1 MVGFGSPIPWVLL
14 ASLGTSMAL
23 EQKLSLKL
31 SQRLV
36 MTPSLQQAIK
46 LLQMT
51 RLELEGVLS
60 QELEE
65 NPILEEPEGDPAERE
80 LEAQETEQEP
90 ESDEAEDPMDDID
103 LDAYFNEYLEAQT
116 ERGGGTYEPGE
127 AVPIEA
133 TVAEEEDLY
142 DHLVWQLHM
151 MELPANLLEVA
162 ELVVGNLDQDGF
174 LAATIEEIQLLGAD
188 TEERA
193 RFEKQQAAR
202 TPTEEATPASAEGAD
217 TPVPQKQVVPIFAAA
232 ADPDDVSAQLE
243 AAHGQANASASDP
256 EGEATTEA
264 ATEGESDQ
272 ASSSPSARDFP
283 ATDELETPG
292 YSREQVEEAIALVQ
306 TLDPHGVGCR
316 NLRESLLLQLRLKGE
331 EDTIS
336 YQLVDEFWDM
346 CLKRQFPAIAKRIGV
361 PLQTLKEPA
370 ERIAQLETRPGRQYG
385 GERTHYVEPDVHIV
399 RVGDRFVVQVN
410 DDGLPRLRVS
420 GAYKKMLRDLKGEGR
435 DSEAQQYIREKM
447 RSAMWLIKSL
457 DQRQRTI
464 YKVAE
469 SIVKQQQEFFER
481 GIEYLRPMVLR
492 DVADDIEMHESTV
505 SRVVSNKYMHTPRG
519 LYPMKFFF
527 HSGIDRDMGE
537 DISSLTVKRKIKHL
551 IEAED
556 DKKPLSDSALTR
568 KLKAEGIQI
577 ARRTVAKYRD
587 ELGIPSSTD
596 RKRVF

>member
-1 MVGFGSPIPWVLL
+1 
-14 ASLGTSMAL
+14 MAL

-65 NPILEEPEGDPAERE
+65 NPLLEEPERDPAERE
-80 LEAQETEQEP
+80 LEAEETDQEADAEEH
-90 ESDEAEDPMDDID
+90 EDPMDDID
-103 LDAYFNEYLEAQT
+103 LDAYFNEYLEASS
-116 ERGGGTYEPGE
+116 ERGSGTYEPGE

-142 DHLVWQLHM
+142 DHLLWQLHM
-151 MELPANLLEVA
+151 MDLPPRILEIA
-162 ELVVGNLDQDGF
+162 ELVVGNLDPDGF
-174 LAATIEEIQLLGAD
+174 LAASVEELQLLGAQ
-188 TEERA
+188 TEEQELYER
-193 RFEKQQAAR
+193 RRAAR
-202 TPTEEATPASAEGAD
+202 DRAVEAPSEEPAEGAPAE
-217 TPVPQKQVVPIFAAA
+217 TPRADEGSGAKPEKGVVPIFAVG
-232 ADPDDVSAQLE
+232 ADPEDPAAQLRVARGGADAGSDE
-243 AAHGQANASASDP
+243 KQVPVEDTKVDEVTSDVAHLD
-256 EGEATTEA
+256 
-264 ATEGESDQ
+264 ES
-272 ASSSPSARDFP
+272 SW
-283 ATDELETPG
+283 TDGELEVPG
-292 YSREQVEEAIALVQ
+292 YAREDVEKAVAVVQ
-306 TLDPHGVGCR
+306 TLEPYGVGCR
-316 NLRESLLLQLRLKGE
+316 NLRESLLLQLRLVGE

-336 YQLVDEFWDM
+336 YQLVEDFWDQ
-346 CLKRQFPAIAKRIGV
+346 CLKRQFPAIAKQIGV
-361 PLQTLKEPA
+361 PLQSLKEPA
-370 ERIAQLETRPGRQYG
+370 ERIAQLETRPGRRYG

-399 RVGDRFVVQVN
+399 KVGDRFVVQVN

-420 GAYKKMLRDLKGEGR
+420 RAYRKMLRDLKSEGR
-435 DSEAQQYIREKM
+435 NSEAQQYIREKM